1 MLKFVP
7 VKYNE
12 LGENF
17 SEDTSLAGYVGYDLS
32 DNNREC
38 GKCVF
43 RLNGYSMEILYVDSY
58 DNDPETIEGLIRSA
72 LNFGGNR
79 SVYIAEYKAEN
90 GLDVAITLG
99 FEENKG
105 VYSGDIPSL
114 LQGSC
119 CMTGYGRHQQTVDS
133 MNITVEIKSVNHRY
147 FDFSSRTPRIY
158 GFLDEK
164 LKSFVQSKVARGK
177 IECYVQVDNLEDDSV
192 IVEINHSLAKGY
204 VEAFKSLAET
214 YEIDNNLNTGILA
227 RFNDVLLIRKE
238 EADEGKIWDAVKAV
252 AEVAVDK
259 FISMRMVEGE
269 KLRDDI
275 CSRADTILKN
285 VEYVESR
292 SPETVK
298 EYTQKL
304 LVRMNDVLGSVN
316 IDEAR
321 ILTEAAIYADKIA
334 VAEETVRLRSH
345 LEQLKGFFES
355 EEAIGRKMDFLVQ
368 EINREA
374 NTIGSKACDVEI
386 ARCVLDI
393 KSEVEKIREQV
404 QNIE

>member
-1 MLKFVP
+1 MV
-7 VKYNE
+7 
-12 LGENF
+12 
-17 SEDTSLAGYVGYDLS
+17 
-32 DNNREC
+32 
-38 GKCVF
+38 
-43 RLNGYSMEILYVDSY
+43 
-58 DNDPETIEGLIRSA
+58 RS
-72 LNFGGNR
+72 
-79 SVYIAEYKAEN
+79 
-90 GLDVAITLG
+90 
-99 FEENKG
+99 
-105 VYSGDIPSL
+105 
-114 LQGSC
+114 
-119 CMTGYGRHQQTVDS
+119 MTGYGRHQETIDS

-177 IECYVQVDNLEDDSV
+177 IECYVQVDNLEDNSV
-192 IVEINHSLAKGY
+192 VVEINHSLAKGY
-204 VEAFKSLAET
+204 VEAFKSLSES
-214 YEIDNNLNTGILA
+214 YGIDNNLNAGILA

-238 EADEGKIWDAVKAV
+238 EADEEKIWSAVKAV
-252 AEVAVDK
+252 AETAVDK
-259 FISMRMVEGE
+259 FILMRKVEGE

-275 CSRADTILKN
+275 CSRADNILEK

-298 EYTQKL
+298 EYIQKL
-304 LVRMNDVLGSVN
+304 LVRMNDVLAGVN

-321 ILTEAAIYADKIA
+321 ILTEAAIYADKVA

-355 EEAIGRKMDFLVQ
+355 EESIGRKMDFLVQ